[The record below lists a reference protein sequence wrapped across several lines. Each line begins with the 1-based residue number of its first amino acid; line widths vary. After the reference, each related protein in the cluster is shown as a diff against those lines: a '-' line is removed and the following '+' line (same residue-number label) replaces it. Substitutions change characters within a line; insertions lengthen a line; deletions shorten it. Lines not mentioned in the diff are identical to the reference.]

1 MHTALQSIQ
10 ADPHAI
16 SQEVGGDRQQWAQL
30 VSLGSVKT
38 RDGRGPFMVDQPADI
53 IASSFAHTNTG
64 KLPVDYDHAIDL
76 AAPQGRPAPAAG
88 WITEME
94 TRADGIWGL
103 IEWTPNAAKAVG
115 DKEYRFLSPVLMHTA
130 DMRVMSI
137 ARASLTNNPN
147 LTLKSLNAAQKGS
160 TMDFEAL
167 QAELR
172 TALGLADD
180 AGAPAVV
187 AAVTKLTE
195 SRNSADP
202 ALFVPMALFQQTVS
216 EVNKLRSGI
225 SLQAAEAVVAD
236 EIRSG
241 RLLPFMKDWA
251 ISLCQANKAAFDD
264 FIGGAGKPIT
274 AVFSSLNHGGI
285 DLARQRQLE
294 DGGGGGELSDVQ
306 KNMGLSADDIKK
318 FGGKA

>member
-1 MHTALQSIQ
+1 MHAALQSIQ
-10 ADPHAI
+10 ADPHSI
-16 SQEVGGDRQQWAQL
+16 STEVGGNRQQWAQL
-30 VSLGSVKT
+30 VSLGNVKT
-38 RDGRGPFMVDQPADI
+38 RDGRGPFMVDKPSEI

-94 TRADGIWGL
+94 TRSDGIWGL

-160 TMDFEAL
+160 TMDIEEL
-167 QAELR
+167 LGELR
-172 TALGLADD
+172 TALGLAADTL
-180 AGAPAVV
+180 APAVV
-187 AAVTKLTE
+187 AAVKKLTE
-195 SRNSADP
+195 SLNSIDP
-202 ALFVPMALFQQTVS
+202 ALFVPMAVFQQTLS

-225 SLQAAEAVVAD
+225 SLQQAEAVVKMDVEAGA
-236 EIRSG
+236 I
-241 RLLPFMKDWA
+241 LPFMKDWA
-251 ISLCQANKAAFDD
+251 VSLCQSNKAAYDD
-264 FIGGAGKPIT
+264 LINGVGKPMT
-274 AVFSSLNHGGI
+274 SVFMSLNHGGI
-285 DLARQRQLE
+285 DAARQRQLE
-294 DGGGGGELSDVQ
+294 GGGGVELSEVHANIGVTAEDIQ
-306 KNMGLSADDIKK
+306 KY
-318 FGGKA
+318 GGKA